1 MAYHIKGS
9 DWLHAPRATVEKKY
23 RKLASTSRY
32 AVEKKKK
39 LEIMSIIILL
49 RKKELTYSVLK
60 TKTLRSPGQPQRAC
74 LHSVSFTMI
83 KLHPLI

>member
-39 LEIMSIIILL
+39 LEIMSINTFA
-49 RKKELTYSVLK
+49 KKGTNLFSFEDQDK
-60 TKTLRSPGQPQRAC
+60 LRSPGQPQRAC

>member
-23 RKLASTSRY
+23 RKLAITSRY

-60 TKTLRSPGQPQRAC
+60 TK
-74 LHSVSFTMI
+74 I
-83 KLHPLI
+83 N